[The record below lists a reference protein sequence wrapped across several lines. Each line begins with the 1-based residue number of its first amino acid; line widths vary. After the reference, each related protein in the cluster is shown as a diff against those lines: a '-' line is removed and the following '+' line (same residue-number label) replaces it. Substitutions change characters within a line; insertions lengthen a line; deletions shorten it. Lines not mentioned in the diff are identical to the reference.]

1 MTKKVDRIVIGGTH
15 SGCGKTTVVCAV
27 LKALCSRKMR
37 VSAFKCGP
45 DYIDPMFQK
54 KVIKINSHN
63 LDSFFCDENSIK
75 NLLCEYGEEISVI
88 EGVMGFYDGAGGRGS
103 AHSVSQITCSPA
115 IVVVDCKGM
124 GDSIGAVLKGFLEYK
139 KPNNICGFIF
149 NRLPESLCERVKNI
163 CAELGT
169 RYFGRFPNCNFSIAS
184 RHLGL
189 VTADE
194 IADIDEELSQLGKIA
209 EQHLDINGIIE
220 TARTCELEFSPIE
233 IPKIAKN
240 KPVKIAV
247 ARDEAFCFCYSENL
261 DLLRKMGCEIE
272 FFSPL
277 HDKKLPD
284 KICGI
289 ILGGGYPEMYAKS
302 LSDNAEFRENLYL
315 KLQSKIP
322 FIAECG
328 GFMYLHKRLCDAEN
342 NSFPSV
348 GFFNGEVEKTDKL
361 QNFGYIKMTA
371 KTDNLLCRKGEFVRA
386 HEFHYCKSSNPG
398 CGFHAEKASG
408 TAWECAFAGENF
420 YAGFPHLYFYSD
432 IKIAENFVKKCVEFG
447 EKNE

>member
-1 MTKKVDRIVIGGTH
+1 MTKKADRILIGGTH
-15 SGCGKTTVVCAV
+15 SGCGKTTIVCAI

-37 VSAFKCGP
+37 VSSFKCGP

-54 KVIKINSHN
+54 KAIKINSHN
-63 LDSFFCDENSIK
+63 LDSFFCDDNTLK
-75 NLLCEYGEEISVI
+75 NLLCEYAGEISVI

-103 AHSVSQITCSPA
+103 AHSVSQITRSPTV
-115 IVVVDCKGM
+115 IVVDCKGM
-124 GDSIGAVLKGFLEYK
+124 SDSIGAVLKGFLEYQ
-139 KPNNICGFIF
+139 KPNQIRGFIF
-149 NRLPESLCERVKNI
+149 NRLPESLCERVKKI

-169 RYFGRFPNCNFSIAS
+169 RYFGRFPSCDFSIAS

-194 IADIDEELSQLGKIA
+194 IVDIDGQLERLGKIA
-209 EQHLDINGIIE
+209 EQYLDIDGIIE
-220 TARTCELEFSPIE
+220 TARACELEFSPIE
-233 IPKIAKN
+233 IPVIAKN

-284 KICGI
+284 KISGI
-289 ILGGGYPEMYAKS
+289 ILGGGYPELYSKL
-302 LSDNAEFRENLYL
+302 LSNNSEFRENLL
-315 KLQSKIP
+315 IKLRCKIP
-322 FIAECG
+322 LIAECG
-328 GFMYLHKRLCDAEN
+328 GFMYLQKSLCDAEN

-348 GFFNGEVEKTDKL
+348 GFLEGEVVKTNKL

-371 KTDNLLCRKGEFVRA
+371 KTDNLLCKKGEIIRA
-386 HEFHYCKSSNPG
+386 HEFHYCQSDNAG
-398 CGFHAEKASG
+398 GDFHAEKASG
-408 TAWECAFAGENF
+408 KTWECARAAENM

-432 IKIAENFVKKCVEFG
+432 VKIAENFVKKCVEFG
-447 EKNE
+447 EKNA